1 VRTVNVT
8 LVIVPGTA
16 ATPSVRMTKRAAQPG
31 CVPSKVVP
39 TQIGLVD
46 NFEQL
51 VGWPTPL
58 AVLLL
63 NACGVPVTD
72 AQVAASFSN
81 GDSPLTLA
89 AIDNYSG
96 VFVGTWTP
104 RSVSPQ
110 ATVTVSATTLDS
122 MTASAQVTGE
132 VAAGTA
138 PVLASNAAL
147 NVFNRQSGGAFA
159 PGTIVEIYGSNLA
172 PGIVPASSAPLATTL
187 GGTSVL
193 IGGVAA
199 PLFYVSPGQ
208 INAQV
213 PFELTPGN
221 QYQIQVNKSGTLST
235 PEMVQVAAQTPAIAA
250 LASGQ
255 VIAQRYPDYS
265 LVTEDAPARPGDHLT
280 IYLTGLGATDQ
291 RVASGAPSPASALIH
306 PLAAPTL
313 TLNGNTVPV
322 DFAGLAPGSV
332 GLYQINFEVPEGT
345 PGGNL
350 VLVVC
355 QAGSISNAATLPVKR
370 ER

>member
-1 VRTVNVT
+1 
-8 LVIVPGTA
+8 
-16 ATPSVRMTKRAAQPG
+16 
-31 CVPSKVVP
+31 
-39 TQIGLVD
+39 
-46 NFEQL
+46 
-51 VGWPTPL
+51 
-58 AVLLL
+58 
-63 NACGVPVTD
+63 
-72 AQVAASFSN
+72 
-81 GDSPLTLA
+81 
-89 AIDNYSG
+89 
-96 VFVGTWTP
+96 
-104 RSVSPQ
+104 
-110 ATVTVSATTLDS
+110 
-122 MTASAQVTGE
+122 
-132 VAAGTA
+132 
-138 PVLASNAAL
+138 
-147 NVFNRQSGGAFA
+147 
-159 PGTIVEIYGSNLA
+159 
-172 PGIVPASSAPLATTL
+172 
-187 GGTSVL
+187 
-193 IGGVAA
+193 
-199 PLFYVSPGQ
+199 LFYVSPGQ

-221 QYQIQVNKSGTLST
+221 QYQIQVNNAGALST
-235 PEMVQVAAQTPAIAA
+235 PEMIQVAAQTPAIAA

-265 LVTEDAPARPGDHLT
+265 LVMDDAPARPGDHLT

-350 VLVVC
+350 ALVVS